1 MSKLRK
7 LKTNDIY
14 KMSKILKKMNLKF
27 NVKDKTQEQLGA
39 EMIQSIIENLY
50 MAQEEVN
57 DFLGGL
63 VGMSGEDFGELD
75 IEESQE
81 IIKQFKEIPQLA
93 NFFKLAGQLTR

>member
-1 MSKLRK
+1 MYKLRK

-27 NVKDKTQEQLGA
+27 NVNDKTQEQLGA

-75 IEESQE
+75 IEESQK

>member
-1 MSKLRK
+1 
-7 LKTNDIY
+7 
-14 KMSKILKKMNLKF
+14 
-27 NVKDKTQEQLGA
+27 
-39 EMIQSIIENLY
+39 

-75 IEESQE
+75 IEESQK

-93 NFFKLAGQLTR
+93 NFFKLAGQSTK

>member
-75 IEESQE
+75 IEESQK